1 MCLWVLP
8 LLFLFQPPSN
18 AAVGGRVEVAEARSA
33 AAPRTS
39 ARYARGRADAAAA
52 REAVPVVVWIDGA
65 APVSRPASAPPV
77 LNQKD
82 TRFEPRMVVVVAG
95 QTVRILN
102 SDPIYHNVFSLSD
115 VKRFNVGRR
124 PAGEHVD
131 VRFDKAGEVPVF
143 CDIHSS
149 MSATIRVLPATTH
162 QWVVLD
168 GGGEFRFPQLPAGR
182 YTVHVAAPGYAE
194 LHETIVL
201 AEGQRLD
208 LDTLVL
214 VP

>member
-1 MCLWVLP
+1 MFVWVLP
-8 LLFLFQPPSN
+8 FLVLSQPPAN
-18 AAVGGRVEVAEARSA
+18 AVVSGSVEVSEARSA

-39 ARYARGRADAAAA
+39 ARYARGRTDAAA
-52 REAVPVVVWIDGA
+52 REAVPVIVWIEGGA
-65 APVSRPASAPPV
+65 SVSRPVSTPPV

-82 TRFEPRMVVVVAG
+82 TTFEPRMVVVIAG

-102 SDPIYHNVFSLSD
+102 SDPIYHNAFSLSD

-149 MSATIRVLPATTH
+149 MSATIRVLPASTH

-168 GGGEFRFPQLPAGR
+168 GGGEFRLPNLPAGR

-194 LHETIVL
+194 LRQTILL
-201 AEGQRLD
+201 AEGQRLE
-208 LDTLVL
+208 LEPVVL
-214 VP
+214 VQ

>member
-1 MCLWVLP
+1 MWFWLVL
-8 LLFLFQPPSN
+8 LVSVQPPP
-18 AAVGGRVEVAEARSA
+18 ATAVVSGRVELGQTRSA

-39 ARYARGRADAAAA
+39 ARYSRGRGEAAAS
-52 REAVPVVVWIDGA
+52 RESVPVVVWIEGGSPA
-65 APVSRPASAPPV
+65 GRPASTPPV

-82 TRFEPRMVVVVAG
+82 TAFEPRLVVVLAG

-131 VRFDKAGEVPVF
+131 VRFEKAGEVPVF
-143 CDIHSS
+143 CDIHSG
-149 MSATIRVLPATTH
+149 MSATIRVLPANTR

-168 GGGEFRFPQLPAGR
+168 GGGEFRLPDLPAGR
-182 YTVHVAAPGYAE
+182 YSVHVAAPGFTE
-194 LHETIVL
+194 VRQTVSVT
-201 AEGQRLD
+201 EGQRL
-208 LDTLVL
+208 VL
-214 VP
+214 EPFVLEP